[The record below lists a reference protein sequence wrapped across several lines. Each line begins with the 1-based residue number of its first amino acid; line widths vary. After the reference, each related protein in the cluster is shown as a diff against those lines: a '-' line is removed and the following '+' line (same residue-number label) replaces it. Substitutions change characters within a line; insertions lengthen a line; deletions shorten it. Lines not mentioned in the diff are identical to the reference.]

1 MVKKKKEKKKSY
13 RVWVRAEGQKL
24 NESRGTKRGSN
35 TAYQSGGAE
44 RVAVGI
50 ESGEKQL
57 QDVKTLRVRIS
68 WSPST
73 KA

>member
-1 MVKKKKEKKKSY
+1 MSYLGEKYKFLVDKVCVVLKENRIMVKKKKEKKKSY
-13 RVWVRAEGQKL
+13 RVWWVRAEGQKL

-50 ESGEKQL
+50 
-57 QDVKTLRVRIS
+57 
-68 WSPST
+68 
-73 KA
+73 

>member
-50 ESGEKQL
+50 
-57 QDVKTLRVRIS
+57 
-68 WSPST
+68 
-73 KA
+73 

>member
-13 RVWVRAEGQKL
+13 RVWWVRAEGQKL

-50 ESGEKQL
+50 
-57 QDVKTLRVRIS
+57 
-68 WSPST
+68 
-73 KA
+73 